1 MQKITFSLIFMLF
14 FTAVYA
20 ADKPIFNIIDNEC
33 IVFLQ
38 GNTINSNINAPL
50 EIFLNTIT
58 KANLQIWYIKKDQY
72 SRVKFNNNTYAE
84 LASFN
89 QESSDILL
97 YKKGRSYYKID
108 LLDNTLAEKVNTY
121 YGRKIYPIF
130 DKRTKTMYAKGYEGV
145 IYIKYNE
152 KEIYDLKNGY
162 LDEEEQEVYFQTQET
177 VRRQVI
183 SNLHTL
189 KIDYQEAE
197 YNIKEIMFPNGYK
210 ISLDGKG
217 GNLILFRQGK
227 EPEVVPLS
235 SQSIVS
241 LNRFFKR

>member
-1 MQKITFSLIFMLF
+1 MKKITFILIFLSF
-14 FTAVYA
+14 FTTAYA
-20 ADKPIFNIIDNEC
+20 AEKPIFNIIDNEC
-33 IVFLQ
+33 VIFLQ
-38 GNTINSNINAPL
+38 GSALDTSINAPL
-50 EIFLNTIT
+50 EIFLNTIS

-84 LASFN
+84 LASFDK
-89 QESSDILL
+89 ESTDILL

-162 LDEEEQEVYFQTQET
+162 LDEDEQEIYFQTQET

-183 SNLHTL
+183 ANLHTL

-235 SQSIVS
+235 SQSNVS

>member
-1 MQKITFSLIFMLF
+1 MQKITFSLIFVLF
-14 FTAVYA
+14 FTAVCA

-84 LASFN
+84 LASFDK
-89 QESSDILL
+89 ESTDILL

-162 LDEEEQEVYFQTQET
+162 LDEDEQEIYFQTQET

-183 SNLHTL
+183 ANLHTL
-189 KIDYQEAE
+189 KIDYQEAD

-235 SQSIVS
+235 SQSNVS

>member
-1 MQKITFSLIFMLF
+1 MQKITFSLIFVLF

-89 QESSDILL
+89 QESTDILL

-130 DKRTKTMYAKGYEGV
+130 DKRTKPCMLKGMRV
-145 IYIKYNE
+145 
-152 KEIYDLKNGY
+152 
-162 LDEEEQEVYFQTQET
+162 
-177 VRRQVI
+177 
-183 SNLHTL
+183 
-189 KIDYQEAE
+189 
-197 YNIKEIMFPNGYK
+197 
-210 ISLDGKG
+210 
-217 GNLILFRQGK
+217 LF
-227 EPEVVPLS
+227 
-235 SQSIVS
+235 I
-241 LNRFFKR
+241 

>member
-1 MQKITFSLIFMLF
+1 MKKITFILVFLSF
-14 FTAVYA
+14 FTAAYA
-20 ADKPIFNIIDNEC
+20 AEKPIFNIIDSEC
-33 IVFLQ
+33 VIFLQ
-38 GNTINSNINAPL
+38 GSTLDTNINAPL
-50 EIFLNTIT
+50 EIFLNTIS

-84 LASFN
+84 LASFDK
-89 QESSDILL
+89 ESTDILL

-235 SQSIVS
+235 SQSNVS